1 MNAAVAESVES
12 VAGPESEV
20 GVGLGFDVRLLGFS
34 YAQTPVLGTIKL
46 VLAAGE
52 WLALLGPSGAGKTTL
67 LRLLAGL
74 VPCPTGCSIVADDG
88 GGLRGRVAYMAQQDL
103 LLPWLSVLDNVTL
116 GARLRGVAADRG
128 RARGLLED
136 VGLADLAGVRPASL
150 SGGQRQ
156 RVALARTLMED
167 RPIVLMD
174 EPFAALDAITR
185 LRLQDLAARLLAG
198 RTVLHINHDPVE
210 ALRLGQRV
218 AVLAGSPAV
227 LREGEA
233 MAGAPP
239 HDASDPELA
248 RRQGLLL
255 EMLA

>member
-1 MNAAVAESVES
+1 MNAAV
-12 VAGPESEV
+12 VASDESESAA
-20 GVGLGFDVRLLGFS
+20 GLGFDVRILGFS
-34 YAQTPVLGTIKL
+34 YAETPVLGTIKL
-46 VLAAGE
+46 ILDPGG
-52 WLALLGPSGAGKTTL
+52 WLALLGPSGSGKTTL

-74 VPCPTGCSIVADDG
+74 IPCPTGCSIAASDG
-88 GGLRGRVAYMAQQDL
+88 GVLKGRVAYMAQQDL

-116 GARLRGVAADRG
+116 GARLRGADADHA
-128 RARGLLED
+128 RARALLDD

-167 RPIVLMD
+167 QPVVLMD

-185 LRLQDLAARLLAG
+185 LRLQDLAAELLAG
-198 RTVLHINHDPVE
+198 RTVLHITHDPVE

-227 LREGEA
+227 LREGES
-233 MAGAPP
+233 MTGVAP
-239 HDASDPELA
+239 HSASDPELA